1 MTRTEYTCTCGLV
14 VLGDV
19 SDATVALC
27 DVSVG
32 EVGRDVRL
40 VRVRVVEVEVATASE
55 THLDAVERARLD
67 EDDEARDAVDRLL
80 QLVRLRLVCRR
91 QVLRSERAQ
100 QQRQEQVEDLQYMY
114 DNIQSAGA
122 LVWVARMTKSVC
134 VPRDLR

>member
-1 MTRTEYTCTCGLV
+1 M
-14 VLGDV
+14 
-19 SDATVALC
+19 
-27 DVSVG
+27 
-32 EVGRDVRL
+32 
-40 VRVRVVEVEVATASE
+40 RVRVVEVEVATASE

-114 DNIQSAGA
+114 MYDNIQSAGA
-122 LVWVARMTKSVC
+122 LVWVARMTKSAC